1 MFECD
6 NIRSEITA
14 NLIIESLKS
23 NGIDISYCR
32 SQTYGEQLKISKKN
46 SQNDRALYYHCASH
60 ELNLAL
66 TKASRVPEVFNMV
79 CLLQSLGR
87 FFASSPKR
95 QRLFE
100 KVIQE
105 KVDQSTFNKMKK
117 KIKLFC
123 ETRWVERHTEFED
136 LDVLYLY
143 IILCLEITSENED
156 RNWNLKSVLESGGLL
171 GQLMESKFFVA
182 FQGCCYLL
190 GFTKSTSMLLQGS
203 DIEISCSYEMIT
215 NVQAAF
221 EDV

>member
-1 MFECD
+1 M
-6 NIRSEITA
+6 
-14 NLIIESLKS
+14 
-23 NGIDISYCR
+23 
-32 SQTYGEQLKISKKN
+32 EQLKISTKKKKN
-46 SQNDRALYYHCASH
+46 TQNDRALYYHCASD
-60 ELNLAL
+60 ESNLAL
-66 TKASRVPEVFNMV
+66 TKASRVSEVFNMV
-79 CLLQSLGR
+79 FLLQSLVR
-87 FFASSPKR
+87 FFTSSPKR

-117 KIKLFC
+117 KSKLFC

-143 IILCLEITSENED
+143 IILCLEIISENED
-156 RNWNLKSVLESGGLL
+156 RNWNLKSVLESSGLL

-182 FQGCCYLL
+182 FQGCRYLL

-203 DIEISCSYEMIT
+203 DIEICCSYEMIT

-221 EDV
+221 EDI